1 MNATLETTATV
12 AAPNAE
18 LLARKISLF
27 RLVTVKTTSTE
38 LTIAELF
45 NRIKTG
51 IWKNEVEELR
61 EIYKAAGEKAYKE
74 ARSKLLEC
82 VTISGTFS
90 RCSDEGLECHSG
102 LIAIDLDDLGD
113 NLAATKQQL
122 MNDSTVF
129 CFFVSP
135 SGNGLKVLHPIDA
148 KDGATHRAA
157 YQQILERYEA
167 LGLKPDTTGI
177 NPSRLCFVSY
187 DPEIWVNPSPPP
199 LLLSTP
205 PPTPT
210 STPTTYILPSTS
222 YILHTTLQPTPDL
235 ADPIRRLK
243 LLKQLEKDDP
253 ITADLYENHV
263 SGRYTPEVGK
273 RNEALSQL
281 VPYWFRAMSGEVA
294 EKLATIDLEIN
305 RGLYDGTIEEHLRS
319 LKGLWDGCN
328 ERYPSELSESE
339 LSIYQCLNPD
349 EQTAFR
355 IMRDLAKLNKENE
368 FFMSCDQL
376 QSRISQRCNGQRLR
390 KKMSSYCI
398 IKLIKLG
405 QRREKG
411 VRGKAASWKW
421 ILPLPIAEPENITV
435 A

>member
-12 AAPNAE
+12 AVPNTE

-38 LTIAELF
+38 LTIAQLI
-45 NRIKTG
+45 NGIKTG

-61 EIYKAAGEKAYKE
+61 ETFKILGKPAYKE

-82 VTISGTFS
+82 VTISGTFN

-113 NLAATKQQL
+113 NLAATKQLL

-135 SGNGLKVLHPIDA
+135 SGNGLKVLLPIDA

-157 YQQILERYEA
+157 YQQILERYDA

-187 DPEIWVNPSPPP
+187 DPEIWVNPSSPP

-210 STPTTYILPSTS
+210 STPTTYNLPSTS
-222 YILHTTLQPTPDL
+222 YILHTTLQTTPDL
-235 ADPIRRLK
+235 TDSIRRLK
-243 LLKQLEKDDP
+243 LLKQLEKNDP
-253 ITADLYENHV
+253 ITADLYDNHV
-263 SGRYTPEVGK
+263 IRRYTPEAGK

-281 VPYWFRAMSGEVA
+281 VPYWFHAMSGEVA
-294 EKLATIDLEIN
+294 EKLATIDLEMN
-305 RGLYDGTIEEHLRS
+305 RGLYDGTIEEQLRS
-319 LKGLWDGCN
+319 LRGLWDGCN
-328 ERYPSELSESE
+328 VRYTSELSEAE
-339 LSIYQCLNPD
+339 LSFYQLLNPD

-355 IMRDLAKLNKENE
+355 IMRDLAKFHKGEP

-376 QSRISQRCNGQRLR
+376 QNRISRRCNGQRLR
-390 KKMSSYCI
+390 DMLRFHGI
-398 IKLIKLG
+398 IKLITPG

-411 VRGKAASWKW
+411 VRGRAAYWKW
-421 ILPLPIAEPENITV
+421 MLPLPIAEPENIT
-435 A
+435 AA

>member
-1 MNATLETTATV
+1 MNATPE
-12 AAPNAE
+12 PNAG
-18 LLARKISLF
+18 LLDRKISLF
-27 RLVTVKTTSTE
+27 RLVTVKTTSTV
-38 LTIAELF
+38 LTIAQLF
-45 NRIKTG
+45 NGIKTG
-51 IWKNEVEELR
+51 RWKNEVEELR
-61 EIYKAAGEKAYKE
+61 ETLKILGKPAYKE
-74 ARSKLLEC
+74 ARSKSLEC

-113 NLAATKQQL
+113 KLAATKQQL

-187 DPEIWVNPSPPP
+187 DPEIWVNSSFPP

-205 PPTPT
+205 VPTPT
-210 STPTTYILPSTS
+210 STPTTC
-222 YILHTTLQPTPDL
+222 ILHTTLQTTPDL
-235 ADPIRRLK
+235 TDPIRRLK

-263 SGRYTPEVGK
+263 SGRYTPEAGK

-328 ERYPSELSESE
+328 ERYPSELSELE
-339 LSIYQCLNPD
+339 LSIYQRLNPD

-355 IMRDLAKLNKENE
+355 IMRDLAKLNKKNE

-390 KKMSSYCI
+390 KKMSTYCI
-398 IKLIKLG
+398 IKSIKLG

-421 ILPLPIAEPENITV
+421 MLPLPIAEPEKITV
-435 A
+435 T

>member
-1 MNATLETTATV
+1 MNATPEI
-12 AAPNAE
+12 NAG

-205 PPTPT
+205 LSTPT
-210 STPTTYILPSTS
+210 STPTIYNLPSTS
-222 YILHTTLQPTPDL
+222 YILHTTLQTTPDL
-235 ADPIRRLK
+235 TDSIRRLK
-243 LLKQLEKDDP
+243 LLKQLEKNDP
-253 ITADLYENHV
+253 ITADLYDNHV
-263 SGRYTPEVGK
+263 IRRYTPEAGK

-281 VPYWFRAMSGEVA
+281 VPYWFHAMSGEVA
-294 EKLATIDLEIN
+294 EKLATIDLEMN
-305 RGLYDGTIEEHLRS
+305 RGLYDGTIEEQLRS
-319 LKGLWDGCN
+319 LRGLWDGCN
-328 ERYPSELSESE
+328 VRYTSELSEAE
-339 LSIYQCLNPD
+339 LSFYQLLNPD

-355 IMRDLAKLNKENE
+355 IMRDLAKFHKGEP

-376 QSRISQRCNGQRLR
+376 QNRISRRCNGQRLR
-390 KKMSSYCI
+390 DMLRFHGI
-398 IKLIKLG
+398 IKLITPG

-411 VRGKAASWKW
+411 VRGRAAYWKW
-421 ILPLPIAEPENITV
+421 MLPLPIAEPEKI
-435 A
+435 AAA